1 MRIASLGASTS
12 GRVLKAQEIINCL
25 DDEYTELP
33 INHRM
38 GQSQWYHRNL
48 ITQLPC
54 CTREGNRGPAPGG
67 HSGGV
72 RD

>member
-33 INHRM
+33 INHR
-38 GQSQWYHRNL
+38 NL